1 MFWGKKKSKRVI
13 LIDEKKSFIQM
24 GQTVGNIT
32 GITYEEQETPRKKL
46 FNNILNR
53 VQRTR
58 KNIYI
63 EFLNNHM
70 NARHYQKVLNYH
82 LLPVAEEIGRSCVMY
97 Q

>member
-1 MFWGKKKSKRVI
+1 
-13 LIDEKKSFIQM
+13 M

-46 FNNILNR
+46 FYNILDR
-53 VQRTR
+53 CRGQGKT
-58 KNIYI
+58 YI